1 MPETPEALD
10 AEWFNRPTLTVA
22 SDLLSCRLCRRQ
34 GDSIIKW
41 QITETEA
48 YDGPHDRAS
57 HARAGET
64 PRTSVMF
71 GPSGVWYI
79 YLCYGIHWLLNIV
92 CGPPGYPAAV
102 LIRGAG
108 DIHGPGKLTRALSV
122 SGDQNKHPALPECG
136 LWIEPGE
143 PVHPRSITAK
153 PRVGVAYAGEDWSQ
167 RPYRFIPEDR
177 LTHAK

>member
-1 MPETPEALD
+1 MPT
-10 AEWFNRPTLTVA
+10 AEKILPAKWFDRPTLDVA
-22 SDLLSCRLCRRQ
+22 SDLLDCRLCRRQ
-34 GDSIIKW
+34 GNQVIKW

-71 GPSGVWYI
+71 GPPGVWYV
-79 YLCYGIHWLLNIV
+79 YLCYGVHWLLNIV

-108 DIHGPGKLTRALSV
+108 EIHGPGKLTRALSV
-122 SGDQNKHPALPECG
+122 NGDQNRLPAVPETG
-136 LWIEPGE
+136 LWIEAGD
-143 PVHPRSITAK
+143 PVNPQAVVAK
-153 PRVGVAYAGEDWSQ
+153 PRVGVDYAGEDWSQ
-167 RPYRFIPEDR
+167 RPYRFIPEHR
-177 LTHAK
+177 VKHAK